1 MQAVLESATEE
12 EGAMRASVLDGQMTF
27 ALFDERPPTWEDVQ
41 KGSART
47 VVHGAYA
54 RPCTS
59 ECMWAADV
67 ADGTCYLFRAPVAD
81 GMCPSTTHLE
91 RTPDMVE
98 SPRTEGDA

>member
-1 MQAVLESATEE
+1 MRRNVLE
-12 EGAMRASVLDGQMTF
+12 GQMAFT
-27 ALFDERPPTWEDVQ
+27 LFDERPPTWEDVQ
-41 KGSART
+41 KGRAHA

-54 RPCTS
+54 RPCTG
-59 ECMWAADV
+59 ERMWEADV
-67 ADGTCYLFRAPVAD
+67 ADGMCYLFRAPVVD